1 MGRQLVTAV
10 AFHFDYRS
18 PYSYLAMTQTGDI
31 DLTLHPFDVI
41 DVMKRVGNT
50 PTTITCKVKGQ
61 YATIDLG
68 RWASRYGV
76 PMNRNPQMREID
88 GRRLLRATLAIPDG
102 PERRKA
108 VVALFK
114 AMWGEPAPLGS
125 PAEIAAVLASA
136 GVAGAAALA
145 ERMDDEALEAQLDT
159 ANATAAERGVFGSP
173 TFFVGDEMFFGND
186 RLTFMRD
193 AMGATA

>member
-1 MGRQLVTAV
+1 VAAV

-18 PYSYLAMTQTGDI
+18 PYSYLALTQI
-31 DLTLHPFDVI
+31 RDLELSLHPFDVI

-61 YATIDLG
+61 YANADLG
-68 RWASRYGV
+68 RWAGRYGV
-76 PMNRNPQMREID
+76 PLSRNPEMREIE

-108 VVALFK
+108 TEALFK

-125 PAEIAAVLASA
+125 PAEIAALLSSA
-136 GVAGAAALA
+136 GVAGSADLADRMDGDDLEALLDAANAAAA
-145 ERMDDEALEAQLDT
+145 EK
-159 ANATAAERGVFGSP
+159 GVFGSP
-173 TFFVGDEMFFGND
+173 SFFAGDAMFFGND
-186 RLTFMRD
+186 RLDFLRE
-193 AMGATA
+193 ALAVAA

>member
-1 MGRQLVTAV
+1 MAPV

-18 PYSYLAMTQTGDI
+18 PYSYMAMTQIGDI

-50 PTTITCKVKGQ
+50 PTTITCKAKGE
-61 YATIDLG
+61 YAGKDLA
-68 RWASRYGV
+68 RWARRYGV
-76 PMNRNPQMREID
+76 AMGRHPQMREID

-108 VVALFK
+108 VEALFK
-114 AMWGEPAPLGS
+114 AMWATPAPLGS
-125 PAEIAAVLASA
+125 PAEIAALFASA
-136 GVAGAAALA
+136 GVANTAALVGQI
-145 ERMDDEALEAQLDT
+145 DGEALEALLDA
-159 ANATAAERGVFGSP
+159 ANAAAAERGVFGSP

-186 RLTFMRD
+186 RLDFMRD
-193 AMGATA
+193 AMGAAA

>member
-1 MGRQLVTAV
+1 VAAV

-50 PTTITCKVKGQ
+50 PTTITCKAKGQ
-61 YATIDLG
+61 YASIDLA
-68 RWASRYGV
+68 RWAKQYGV
-76 PMNRNPQMREID
+76 PMNRNPRMREID

-108 VVALFK
+108 VEALFR
-114 AMWGEPAPLGS
+114 AMWAEPAPLAL
-125 PAEIAAVLASA
+125 PADIAALLASA
-136 GVAGAAALA
+136 GVAGSAALA
-145 ERMDDEALEAQLDT
+145 GQMDSDDLEASLDA
-159 ANATAAERGVFGSP
+159 ANAAAAERGVFGSP
-173 TFFVGDEMFFGND
+173 SFFVGDEMFFGND
-186 RLTFMRD
+186 RLGFMRE
-193 AMGATA
+193 ALLVTGEATT

>member
-1 MGRQLVTAV
+1 MAAV

-18 PYSYLAMTQTGDI
+18 PYSYLAMTQIGDL

-61 YATIDLG
+61 YANADLG
-68 RWASRYGV
+68 RWAGRYGV
-76 PMNRNPQMREID
+76 PLNPNPKMREIE
-88 GRRLLRATLAIPDG
+88 GRRLLRATLAVPDG

-108 VVALFK
+108 AEALFK

-125 PAEIAAVLASA
+125 PQEIAALLSSA
-136 GVAGAAALA
+136 GVAGSADLA
-145 ERMDDEALEAQLDT
+145 DRMDGDDLEALLDA
-159 ANATAAERGVFGSP
+159 ANAVAAEKGVFGSP
-173 TFFVGDEMFFGND
+173 SFFVGDTMFFGND
-186 RLTFMRD
+186 RLEFLRE
-193 AMGATA
+193 ALAEAGAVAA

>member
-1 MGRQLVTAV
+1 MAAV

-31 DLTLHPFDVI
+31 DMTLHPFDVV

-50 PTTITCKVKGQ
+50 PTTITCKAKGQ
-61 YATIDLG
+61 YASIDLG
-68 RWASRYGV
+68 RWALRYGV
-76 PMNRNPQMREID
+76 PMSRNPQMREID

-108 VVALFK
+108 VAALFE
-114 AMWGEPAPLGS
+114 AMWAEPAPLVS
-125 PAEIAAVLASA
+125 PADIAALLKSA
-136 GVAGAAALA
+136 GVAGSAALV
-145 ERMDDEALEAQLDT
+145 EQMDGDALEGQLDA
-159 ANATAAERGVFGSP
+159 ANAAAAERGVFGSP
-173 TFFVGDEMFFGND
+173 TFFVENEMFFGND
-186 RLTFMRD
+186 RLAFMRD